1 MGAIGCAYGSK
12 LHDLAPENLRV
23 IADGERI
30 KRYREDGFIINGKP
44 YSFNYVTPENETEP
58 ADLVIIAVKFTQ
70 LPQAIR
76 DIRNHVGEKTIIL
89 SLLNGI
95 SSEEMIAESYGT
107 DKILYSLCN
116 AIDANREG
124 NNVDFTTYGIIYFG
138 EKTNTV
144 YSEKVNAVKNLFDR
158 AGIDY
163 KIPENMMRALW
174 YKFMVNV
181 GINQSSA
188 VTGGR
193 YGTFQTNQQAID
205 LMISAMREIISI
217 SEKAGIGLNEQ
228 DIQNQLDIFKKMN
241 PEGRTSMLQD
251 IESGRKTEV
260 DMFSGTVCRLGE
272 KYGVPT
278 PVNRTLYRI
287 IKTLES
293 TRR

>member
-1 MGAIGCAYGSK
+1 M
-12 LHDLAPENLRV
+12 
-23 IADGERI
+23 
-30 KRYREDGFIINGKP
+30 
-44 YSFNYVTPENETEP
+44 
-58 ADLVIIAVKFTQ
+58 
-70 LPQAIR
+70 
-76 DIRNHVGEKTIIL
+76 
-89 SLLNGI
+89 
-95 SSEEMIAESYGT
+95 
-107 DKILYSLCN
+107 
-116 AIDANREG
+116 
-124 NNVDFTTYGIIYFG
+124 
-138 EKTNTV
+138 
-144 YSEKVNAVKNLFDR
+144 NAVKNLFDR

-193 YGTFQTNQQAID
+193 YGTFQTNQPAID
-205 LMISAMREIISI
+205 LMISAMREVISI

-228 DIQNQLDIFKKMN
+228 DIRNQLDIFKKMN

-272 KYGVPT
+272 KYGVLT

>member
-124 NNVDFTTYGIIYFG
+124 NSVDFTTYGIIYFG
-138 EKTNTV
+138 ERQIR
-144 YSEKVNAVKNLFDR
+144 FIR
-158 AGIDY
+158 
-163 KIPENMMRALW
+163 
-174 YKFMVNV
+174 
-181 GINQSSA
+181 
-188 VTGGR
+188 
-193 YGTFQTNQQAID
+193 
-205 LMISAMREIISI
+205 
-217 SEKAGIGLNEQ
+217 
-228 DIQNQLDIFKKMN
+228 
-241 PEGRTSMLQD
+241 
-251 IESGRKTEV
+251 RK
-260 DMFSGTVCRLGE
+260 
-272 KYGVPT
+272 
-278 PVNRTLYRI
+278 
-287 IKTLES
+287 
-293 TRR
+293 